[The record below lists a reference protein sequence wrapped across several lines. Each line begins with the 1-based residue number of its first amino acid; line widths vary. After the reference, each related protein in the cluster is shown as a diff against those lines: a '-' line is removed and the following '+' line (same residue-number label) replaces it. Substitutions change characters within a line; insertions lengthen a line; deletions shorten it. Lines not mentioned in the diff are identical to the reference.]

1 MESRT
6 NAHMTAQLVLGF
18 LIAGLGLLFTLD
30 NVGVLQARHL
40 LRYWPVVFVAI
51 GAAQIV
57 QSQSPARSLGGGIW
71 ILLGSVLLGRELG
84 LLPYGIRQLWPLLLV
99 IVGGF
104 VVWQSVNRPAR
115 SQIIP
120 GDSRFVSAI
129 AVLGGFVRRVTAQDF
144 QGGELT
150 AFMGGGKLDLREA
163 KLAGEEAV
171 INVLALMGGFEILIP
186 ETWSVRIEVVPFMGG
201 CDDKS
206 RVPTGGSAPRLV
218 LRGFVMMGGVDIKN

>member
-1 MESRT
+1 MQSRA

-18 LIAGLGLLFTLD
+18 FIAGLGLLFTLD
-30 NVGVLQARHL
+30 NIGVLQVRHL

-57 QSQSPARSLGGGIW
+57 QSQSAARSLGGGIW
-71 ILLGSVLLGRELG
+71 ILFGSVLLGRELG
-84 LLPYGIRQLWPLLLV
+84 WLSYGIRQLWPLILV
-99 IVGGF
+99 FLGGF
-104 VVWQSVNRPAR
+104 VVWQSVNRPGR
-115 SQIIP
+115 PQIP
-120 GDSRFVSAI
+120 GDTRFVSAI
-129 AVLGGFVRRVTAQDF
+129 AVLGGFVRRVTAHDF

-186 ETWSVRIEVVPFMGG
+186 ETWNVRIEVVPFMGG

-206 RVPTGGSAPRLV
+206 RGPMSGSAPRLV
-218 LRGFVMMGGVDIKN
+218 IRGFVMMGGVDIKN